1 MEVTARKWRPQNFE
15 QFIGQEQIVE
25 ALTNALTTKNFGHAY
40 LLSGPRGVGKTSC
53 ARVLA
58 KGLNCYNQGPTA
70 EPCGKCESCLEI
82 LSGNAVD
89 VIEIDGAS
97 NNGVD
102 KIREIRDNTQYLPS
116 KSRFKIYI
124 IDEVHML
131 TDAAFNALLKT
142 LEEPPPHI
150 IFIFATTEPHKVK
163 ITIRSRCQHYRFRR
177 VPVSKIAEHLEFI
190 LKNYQFPY
198 ESEALR
204 YIAQAADGSMRDAQS
219 LLDQGIIYAGDKLTL
234 QKVQEILGF
243 IPEQQFLDFFS
254 ILISQDAARLEKF
267 IQQLYFSGE
276 DISFFVESLLAQLR
290 LLLLAKHG
298 LMLPEQVEEAH
309 FQALRKLAPEFSAYQ
324 IHRLVEL
331 FLSLY
336 KELKYSEDERFLME
350 NYFYQALN
358 YRNFINLPQLV
369 SQLEA
374 LKQELLGMTGMVEEP
389 LAFEQ
394 LSTPEKTER
403 KAPHSKS
410 AAGESFKTQDQEESF
425 SGQIQESGEDLKRK
439 QEEPFL
445 LGQNPVDLKQEK
457 QADKPEDLTPEQV
470 WREFKGKVSE
480 RSPKLAAVF
489 ANVRQFAY
497 ETGKIMLEFISIY
510 EEGLFQNDPQL
521 IEKMKKYF
529 AKFKVP
535 VHVVETTVVKADKGR
550 VANPVEFIKETF
562 EGEEV

>member
-1 MEVTARKWRPQNFE
+1 
-15 QFIGQEQIVE
+15 
-25 ALTNALTTKNFGHAY
+25 
-40 LLSGPRGVGKTSC
+40 
-53 ARVLA
+53 
-58 KGLNCYNQGPTA
+58 
-70 EPCGKCESCLEI
+70 
-82 LSGNAVD
+82 
-89 VIEIDGAS
+89 
-97 NNGVD
+97 
-102 KIREIRDNTQYLPS
+102 
-116 KSRFKIYI
+116 IYI

-142 LEEPPPHI
+142 LEEPPAHI

-177 VPVSKIAEHLEFI
+177 VPVSKIAEHLELI
-190 LKNYQFPY
+190 LKSYQFAY

-219 LLDQGIIYAGDKLTL
+219 LLDQGIIYAGDKLSL

-243 IPEQQFLDFFS
+243 IPERQFLDFFS

-276 DISFFVESLLAQLR
+276 DVSFFVESLLAQLR

-298 LMLPEQVEEAH
+298 LMLPEQVEDAH
-309 FQALRKLAPEFSAYQ
+309 FRALGTLAPEFSAYQ

-331 FLSLY
+331 FLSLHR
-336 KELKYSEDERFLME
+336 ELKYSEDERFLME

-369 SQLEA
+369 NQLEA
-374 LKQELLGMTGMVEEP
+374 LKQELLGMTGMGEEP
-389 LAFEQ
+389 MALHQQPTHKKEEKKTPQVQSVVRENLEQ
-394 LSTPEKTER
+394 PNLV
-403 KAPHSKS
+403 
-410 AAGESFKTQDQEESF
+410 ESS
-425 SGQIQESGEDLKRK
+425 SRQIQESGEDLIRK
-439 QEEPFL
+439 QEAPVL
-445 LGQNPVDLKQEK
+445 LEQGPGLLEQEK
-457 QADKPEDLTPEQV
+457 ETEKPENLGAEQV

-497 ETGKIMLEFISIY
+497 ETGKIILEFISIY
-510 EEGLFQNDPQL
+510 EEGLFQNDPEL

-535 VHVVETTVVKADKGR
+535 VHVVETRVIKADKGR
-550 VANPVEFIKETF
+550 IANPVEFIKETF